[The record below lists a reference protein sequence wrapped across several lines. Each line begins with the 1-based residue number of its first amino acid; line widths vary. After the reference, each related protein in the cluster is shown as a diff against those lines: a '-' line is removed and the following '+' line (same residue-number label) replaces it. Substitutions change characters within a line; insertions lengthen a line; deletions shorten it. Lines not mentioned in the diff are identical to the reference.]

1 MLFSKKIKW
10 IKNYL
15 PFALIPH
22 LQEDILSPLNSLI
35 IFYKAERFIVLRD
48 FSGGLSQN
56 AIIDAVQLT
65 VSAIHF

>member
-15 PFALIPH
+15 PFVLIPH
-22 LQEDILSPLNSLI
+22 LQEDILSPFNSLI

-48 FSGGLSQN
+48 FSGGLS
-56 AIIDAVQLT
+56 
-65 VSAIHF
+65 